1 MAPGTEFARD
11 FCAGIGPLQLG
22 VVLVYFLVESFTSVC
37 TCLPVYV
44 HVYQCVY
51 MFTSVCKCLSS
62 WSGPINR
69 YAYIRNTDTKYI
81 FPTDITI
88 ENKYMCVCVWVF
100 FSVSFLDL
108 CGRKRRFPANR
119 QAGRQNRH
127 QTWEWIQRVP
137 PFSVSWVSFFNLW
150 SWSATLFDCCCSFKS
165 PRLSCLLLGP
175 QAASNSSNI

>member
-1 MAPGTEFARD
+1 MSPGTEFARD

-88 ENKYMCVCVWVF
+88 ENKYMCVCVGFF

-127 QTWEWIQRVP
+127 QT
-137 PFSVSWVSFFNLW
+137 
-150 SWSATLFDCCCSFKS
+150 
-165 PRLSCLLLGP
+165 
-175 QAASNSSNI
+175 

>member
-22 VVLVYFLVESFTSVC
+22 VVLVYFLVESFTSVCTCLPVYVHVYQCVC

-88 ENKYMCVCVWVF
+88 ENKYMCVCVGFFFCF
-100 FSVSFLDL
+100 FS
-108 CGRKRRFPANR
+108 RFVW
-119 QAGRQNRH
+119 
-127 QTWEWIQRVP
+127 T
-137 PFSVSWVSFFNLW
+137 
-150 SWSATLFDCCCSFKS
+150 
-165 PRLSCLLLGP
+165 
-175 QAASNSSNI
+175 